1 MTFPHLYWKILL
13 LLVLVLL
20 PPPGQAADPPAETPA
35 AAETAEAKDQSLDD
49 ISITAER
56 MEMQLSGHTIE
67 LTGNILVQDKTMNL
81 TADKM
86 KVFMDEDNKLQR
98 IDAEGNVTIR
108 KLSGSESATG
118 ERGSYIA
125 KTEQILLE
133 GNCTLFQGRS
143 IMNCEQI
150 VYDRKNQSIIAKGK
164 ISLNIRDLKNRPG
177 LPSVLGNNE
186 GTPPEKTPGDSG
198 ATQNA
203 PQNNSSATPSVQ
215 EKK

>member
-1 MTFPHLYWKILL
+1 MTSPHPSWKILPL
-13 LLVLVLL
+13 LLLL
-20 PPPGQAADPPAETPA
+20 LLSLPGQAADPPADPPA
-35 AAETAEAKDQSLDD
+35 AAAKEDQSLDD

-67 LTGNILVQDKTMNL
+67 LTGNILVQDQTMNL

-118 ERGSYIA
+118 ERGSYNA
-125 KTEQILLE
+125 KNEQILLE

-150 VYDRKNQSIIAKGK
+150 IYDRKNQSIVAKGK
-164 ISLNIRDLKNRPG
+164 ITLNIRDLKNKPG
-177 LPSVLGNNE
+177 LPSVLNSAGGSPAPGSTTSGDDAGKN
-186 GTPPEKTPGDSG
+186 TPPEVTPD
-198 ATQNA
+198 
-203 PQNNSSATPSVQ
+203 TPAAQ

>member
-1 MTFPHLYWKILL
+1 MTSPHPSWKILPL
-13 LLVLVLL
+13 LLLL
-20 PPPGQAADPPAETPA
+20 LLSLPGQAADPPADPPA
-35 AAETAEAKDQSLDD
+35 AAAKEDQSLDD

-67 LTGNILVQDKTMNL
+67 LTGNILVQDQTMNL

-86 KVFMDEDNKLQR
+86 KVFLDEENKLQR

-118 ERGSYIA
+118 ERGSYNA
-125 KTEQILLE
+125 KNEQILLE

-150 VYDRKNQSIIAKGK
+150 IYDRKNQSIVAKGK
-164 ISLNIRDLKNRPG
+164 ITLNIRDLKNRPG
-177 LPSVLGNNE
+177 LPSGLG
-186 GTPPEKTPGDSG
+186 GGGGATPPEGKPGGSG
-198 ATQNA
+198 AAQNS
-203 PQNNSSATPSVQ
+203 PREHSSAPPPSDQ

>member
-1 MTFPHLYWKILL
+1 MSILTSRDLGKALL
-13 LLVLVLL
+13 LLILL
-20 PPPGQAADPPAETPA
+20 AWLCPA
-35 AAETAEAKDQSLDD
+35 AEPAPATTGEEEKPLED

-67 LTGNILVQDKTMNL
+67 LTGNILVQDSTMNL

-108 KLSGSESATG
+108 KLAGSESATG
-118 ERGSYIA
+118 ERGSYHA
-125 KTEQILLE
+125 DSEQISLE

-143 IMNCEQI
+143 IMSCEQI
-150 VYDRKNQSIIAKGK
+150 VYDRKNQSIVAKGK
-164 ISLNIRDLKNRPG
+164 INLNIRDLKDRPG
-177 LPSVLGNNE
+177 LSSILNTGEVGSGSNAEEN
-186 GTPPEKTPGDSG
+186 KTPGEDGQKKNLPQDDSVEKSP
-198 ATQNA
+198 AK
-203 PQNNSSATPSVQ
+203 